1 MSDNNSSPGRE
12 GGVDV
17 TSSPLFLLG
26 ILDKALMTC
35 VAVVMFGMM
44 AVTFVD
50 VLGRYFFSA
59 PIPGGFELIEFM
71 LPLAMFGA
79 LPVITRAESHIVI
92 SVLTGVLKGNGAWIQ
107 RFCVLTGCI
116 IVNIGITYLMW
127 LQGSELAEAQQISG
141 FLEWSYAP
149 PAYLISL
156 LSAVTVIILILML
169 ILHVFWPSTNGVGGK
184 KDAI

>member
-1 MSDNNSSPGRE
+1 MSNNNSSPGRE
-12 GGVDV
+12 SGVAV
-17 TSSPLFLLG
+17 APPLLSLLG
-26 ILDKALMTC
+26 ILDKALMAC

-59 PIPGGFELIEFM
+59 PIPGGFELIQFM

-79 LPVITRAESHIVI
+79 LPVITRAEAHIVI
-92 SVLTGVLKGNGAWIQ
+92 SVMTGVLKGKGAWIQ

-116 IVNIGITYLMW
+116 VVNMGITYLMW
-127 LQGSELAEAQQISG
+127 LQGIELAEAQQISG

-156 LSAVTVIILILML
+156 LSAVTVIILIFML
-169 ILHVFWPSTNGVGGK
+169 ILHVFWPSANGVGGK

>member
-1 MSDNNSSPGRE
+1 MLDNDSSTNRE
-12 GGVDV
+12 SGARV
-17 TSSPLFLLG
+17 TPSSLSLLDL
-26 ILDKALMTC
+26 LDKILMAC

-44 AVTFVD
+44 SVTFID
-50 VLGRYFFSA
+50 VVGRYFFSA
-59 PIPGGFELIEFM
+59 PIPGGFELIQFM

-107 RFCVLTGCI
+107 RCCVLIGCI
-116 IVNIGITYLMW
+116 IVNVGITYLMW
-127 LQGSELAEAQQISG
+127 LQGSELAEAKQISG

-156 LSAVTVIILILML
+156 LSAVTVIILMLML
-169 ILHVFWPSTNGVGGK
+169 ILHVFWPSANAFDGN

>member
-12 GGVDV
+12 SGVGF
-17 TSSPLFLLG
+17 TSSPLFLLDL
-26 ILDKALMTC
+26 LDKVLMTC

-107 RFCVLTGCI
+107 RFFVLIGCI
-116 IVNIGITYLMW
+116 IVNMGIAYLMW
-127 LQGSELAEAQQISG
+127 LQGNELAEAQQISG

-156 LSAVTVIILILML
+156 LSVVTIIILML
-169 ILHVFWPSTNGVGGK
+169 MLVLHIFWPSAKTVDGN